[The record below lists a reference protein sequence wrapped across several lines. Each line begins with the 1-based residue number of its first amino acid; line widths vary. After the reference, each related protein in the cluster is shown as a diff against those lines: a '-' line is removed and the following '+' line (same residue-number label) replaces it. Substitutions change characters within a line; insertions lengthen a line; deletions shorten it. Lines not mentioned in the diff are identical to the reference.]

1 MKNALIFIA
10 MLIMFLILVVG
21 IIATISHNFKNPIF
35 TETDT
40 STFRTTTSTTTVH
53 TTTSTSLTTTS
64 TSTSSLTYITSSFSS
79 TTICPQGIICSR
91 SVNVI
96 ALYTPYVPLV
106 IQTNPGYAAATGWGT
121 CIKYNY
127 QGVES
132 PQICTGAKPEGDG
145 SSVAEEMVPYNSIIN
160 YLCTAAWYPPTP
172 YGFVNW
178 TGSFNGA
185 NDCYSSNLLTV
196 TNPVT
201 IVANYQPVQTT
212 TTTIIYQ
219 SYNAVQC
226 YAKCNVTIKF
236 HEYGL
241 PSGSKWSIQGF
252 GDPQRS
258 LQGIVGQNNNTL
270 TFRNVWIYVGYDGYS
285 GTWYDDMASWTWNT
299 PGYSSP
305 EAWATLN
312 VISNA
317 TIPIYFFPC
326 GPTAPPNVFTWP
338 LNYSVP
344 TNYTRLQV
352 LNNRDCY
359 YPFDLVPV
367 IFNYTSPLHSGQ
379 TWSLTFNN
387 TVTYTTSNKIIVVN
401 LLPRQYTNVY
411 ATKPNGTRTAPVTI
425 NVSTAGVIA
434 SGGFGGDYYV
444 DAITPAKC
452 SNGALYP
459 PACNYFAPSS
469 DNSIQAEITSII
481 NEIFTNVRNVFK

>member
-160 YLCTAAWYPPTP
+160 YLCTAAWYPTP
-172 YGFVNW
+172 YAFVNW
-178 TGSFNGA
+178 TGSVNTMTTSCNNA
-185 NDCYSSNLLTV
+185 NLLTV
-196 TNPVT
+196 QNPVT
-201 IVANYQPVQTT
+201 IVANYKAAQTT
-212 TTTIIYQ
+212 TTITYYKNITLLLQ
-219 SYNAVQC
+219 E
-226 YAKCNVTIKF
+226 
-236 HEYGL
+236 HGL
-241 PSGSKWSIQGF
+241 PSGTRWYVNASYYPAGGPHYFNSTT
-252 GDPQRS
+252 
-258 LQGIVGQNNNTL
+258 NTI
-270 TFRNVWIYVGYDGYS
+270 TIAASGSNSFWIETSYI
-285 GTWYDDMASWTWNT
+285 
-299 PGYSSP
+299 PGYAADYFYQVGP
-305 EAWATLN
+305 VEANT
-312 VISNA
+312 VY
-317 TIPIYFFPC
+317 PIYYWPC
-326 GPTAPPNVFTWP
+326 GHGAPANVF
-338 LNYSVP
+338 
-344 TNYTRLQV
+344 NYTTCEKTEV
-352 LNNRDCY
+352 PY
-359 YPFDLVPV
+359 FLVPL
-367 IFNYTSPLHSGQ
+367 IFNYTSPLPQGG
-379 TWSLTFNN
+379 TWSMHVHNVSYSNGLYPENETF
-387 TVTYTTSNKIIVVN
+387 TTSSRYMIISM
-401 LLPRQYTNVY
+401 PPGEWQFY
-411 ATKPNGTRTAPVTI
+411 ARKYNGTRTPPVNILVGTAPIVE
-425 NVSTAGVIA
+425 

-459 PACNYFAPSS
+459 PACNYFAASG
-469 DNSIQAEITSII
+469 DNSVQAEIALILD
-481 NEIFTNVRNVFK
+481 EISANVHSVFK